1 MAASASER
9 LASARA
15 AVDRACHLLLS
26 PTPEQMDRC
35 ARLFENAISEINE
48 FRSPG
53 TLLDPRNAA
62 PRQEAVAQVRL
73 LNRSLGRA
81 ARLLEGAALYHANW
95 IRCLG
100 ALSAGYTPQG
110 QPSVVERPVHLLA
123 RG

>member
-9 LASARA
+9 LAAARA

-26 PTPEQMDRC
+26 PMPEQMDGC
-35 ARLFENAISEINE
+35 ARLLETAISELTE
-48 FRSPG
+48 FRNSGALTEPG
-53 TLLDPRNAA
+53 SGA
-62 PRQEAVAQVRL
+62 PRQEALGQARL
-73 LNRSLGRA
+73 LKRSIVRA
-81 ARLLEGAALYHANW
+81 ARLLQSAALYHANW

-110 QPSVVERPVHLLA
+110 QPAAVEHHVRLLA